1 MSTIDEGRNSAVECS
16 PWDGGAGKLP
26 PGLEGGCWAP
36 TSDVVIETHKEEE
49 LTA

>member
-26 PGLEGGCWAP
+26 PGLEGGCWAGGEKKGVDW
-36 TSDVVIETHKEEE
+36 SED
-49 LTA
+49 